1 MRVQHPPIILD
12 SGNEHVFEADLV
24 ADIASALREPGI
36 SVRYYHGT
44 IVLEGLVPDQK
55 AKERAERLAEVFY
68 QPVISFLQYPQP
80 GQISSAEELVR
91 HLDLPDVKVT
101 AVGEKLVLEGTV
113 QNSREHSRVLQVA
126 ELYGDVIDLLTILE
140 PEQVLLQVHVV
151 ELDRSA
157 GEQFGVEWGS
167 LVEGQLFANVISF
180 EEVAHIGSWQM
191 NRSHLLGARLSALE
205 EEGKAKLLAAPSL
218 LTLSGEPAEF
228 LAGGEIPVLV
238 QVGDQQTIEWIVYG
252 VKLEIL
258 PFIADEQIRIQ
269 IKPEVSSLDW
279 QTSARLQTSMP
290 PLRTRRTETVVNLK
304 HGSTA
309 VIGGLIQHEENNQI
323 KKIPILGDLPIIGAL
338 FRSSEFQERQTELT
352 VFVTPWIVSEGVS
365 GDGTR

>member
-1 MRVQHPPIILD
+1 M
-12 SGNEHVFEADLV
+12 
-24 ADIASALREPGI
+24 
-36 SVRYYHGT
+36 
-44 IVLEGLVPDQK
+44 
-55 AKERAERLAEVFY
+55 
-68 QPVISFLQYPQP
+68 
-80 GQISSAEELVR
+80 
-91 HLDLPDVKVT
+91 
-101 AVGEKLVLEGTV
+101 
-113 QNSREHSRVLQVA
+113 
-126 ELYGDVIDLLTILE
+126 
-140 PEQVLLQVHVV
+140 
-151 ELDRSA
+151 
-157 GEQFGVEWGS
+157 
-167 LVEGQLFANVISF
+167 
-180 EEVAHIGSWQM
+180 
-191 NRSHLLGARLSALE
+191 
-205 EEGKAKLLAAPSL
+205 
-218 LTLSGEPAEF
+218 
-228 LAGGEIPVLV
+228 
-238 QVGDQQTIEWIVYG
+238 GDQQTIEWIVYG